1 MDHTL
6 RTAANST
13 TDSVSS
19 SQSLETSQD
28 FQMAVGDL
36 IRTQVILFKTAR
48 SRPGGGC
55 QQHNPPQIPPIPSP
69 AHAELYPDYLH
80 SLFLTWPLLSTPGP
94 FHLLTEWPPWFAN
107 ELQPVCSLLGFPHRA
122 PCVEAPKPPFRSFC
136 SLLQMSDG
144 FPIS

>member
-1 MDHTL
+1 M

-19 SQSLETSQD
+19 QSLETSQG
-28 FQMAVGDL
+28 FQMAVDDP

-55 QQHNPPQIPPIPSP
+55 QQHNPPQSLPILSP
-69 AHAELYPDYLH
+69 AHAELYPAYLH
-80 SLFLTWPLLSTPGP
+80 SLFLLWPLLSTPGP
-94 FHLLTEWPPWFAN
+94 FHLLTEWLPWFAN
-107 ELQPVCSLLGFPHRA
+107 DLQPVCSLLGFPHRA
-122 PCVEAPKPPFRSFC
+122 PCVEAPKPPFKSFF